1 MIAWLTWICVAA
13 AVLLVCA
20 YAVGAPMVLLRTIRT
35 VARRRRLRYRERHD
49 ALVATSRFTIP
60 VSLIL
65 PVREGDRDVLRAV
78 RALLDLRYPEAEVI
92 VVADSG
98 GPGLDALREAF
109 DLAPCELFY
118 RRTLRSAPVR
128 AIYRSRTE
136 PRLLVA
142 DKAAAGPGDARNC
155 GVNLARYRYVGI
167 ADAAATYGRE
177 ALLESMHA
185 ALEEPARVVGVTTS
199 LAVVPEGGPS
209 PRGPLALSLAGAL
222 RHARAARRRLASVGR
237 RRLDLPPE
245 GPAGFSLWRRDVLLD
260 VEGFATGTAAVDADM
275 IFRLHRHFRADRRR
289 YRIVHVH
296 EPAGSVTPSRV
307 AAVSVGGRAT
317 AGVLRQHAGL
327 LFNPAFGRLGVFD
340 VPRYAFNVLL
350 APSIERASLVLLVLG
365 VLIGAIAPGQWLLA
379 LFIIGLGNGVL
390 IASALLLDAEAVT
403 GLRPSALLNLVV
415 VGPFEYFLRW
425 LPGAP
430 RPN

>member
-1 MIAWLTWICVAA
+1 MTALAWIPVAA

-20 YAVGAPMVLLRTIRT
+20 YAVGTPMVLLRTIRT

-49 ALVATSRFTIP
+49 ELVATSRFTIP

-65 PVREGDRDVLRAV
+65 PVRQGDRDVVRAV
-78 RALLDLRYPEAEVI
+78 RALLDLHYPEVEVI

-98 GPGLDALREAF
+98 APGLDALREAF

-136 PRLLVA
+136 SRLLVA

-155 GVNLARYRYVGI
+155 GVNLARFRYVGV

-185 ALEEPARVVGVTTS
+185 ALEDPARVVGVTTS
-199 LAVVPEGGPS
+199 LAVVPEGSPS
-209 PRGPLALSLAGAL
+209 PRGAVALNLAGAL
-222 RHARAARRRLASVGR
+222 RHAKAARRRLASVGR

-245 GPAGFSLWRRDVLLD
+245 GPSGFSLWRRDVLLD
-260 VEGFATGTAAVDADM
+260 VEGFATRTAATDADM

-296 EPAGSVTPSRV
+296 EPAGTVTPSRV
-307 AAVSVGGRAT
+307 AAVSVAGRST
-317 AGVLRQHAGL
+317 SGVLRRHARL

-340 VPRYAFNVLL
+340 FPRFVFNVLL
-350 APSIERASLVLLVLG
+350 APTIERLSLVLLVLG
-365 VLIGAIAPGQWLLA
+365 VAIGAISPGQLLLT
-379 LFIIGLGNGVL
+379 LFVIGLGNGVL

-403 GLRPSALLNLVV
+403 ALVPSALLNLMV

-425 LPGAP
+425 IPEGA
-430 RPN
+430 RPD